1 MKRTR
6 GQIKAELMR
15 KAEEQIERLL
25 DWQAGSAKPTLS
37 QIEEEVLAARRALS
51 AEMVQA
57 LLRGEEAREPSAAP
71 RCPGCGQAME
81 NKGKQA
87 KVVESRVGRVLLE
100 RDYYYCA
107 GCEAGFFPPG

>member
-25 DWQAGSAKPTLS
+25 DWQAGSEKPTLT
-37 QIEEEVLAARRALS
+37 QIENEVLAARRALS
-51 AEMVQA
+51 EEMVQA
-57 LLRGEEAREPSAAP
+57 LLKCEEVREPSAAP
-71 RCPGCGQAME
+71 LCPSCGQAME
-81 NKGKQA
+81 NKGKQP
-87 KVVESRVGRVLLE
+87 KVVESRVGKVLLE